1 MGDANTQRNERQ
13 IRSLVQRASNSRDCP
28 DQPSS
33 LKCCLCVAAFSK
45 QFPIA
50 RSRHVTRCAVT
61 NASTCTWRFAM
72 KSLQISL
79 FRALWFLCWHVTY
92 FLPIWT
98 STFTKSILCF
108 TKIYFFHETGSD
120 TEIRECNTGYACW
133 SDWSSWTECSKTCG
147 IGRRFR
153 WRTCNVTSLANCS
166 LNCAGDEEQS
176 ENCNT
181 GNCRKQ
187 IFVENV

>member
-1 MGDANTQRNERQ
+1 MHMTFCYEIFANQSVSCALISVLTCH
-13 IRSLVQRASNSRDCP
+13 L
-28 DQPSS
+28 
-33 LKCCLCVAAFSK
+33 FS
-45 QFPIA
+45 
-50 RSRHVTRCAVT
+50 
-61 NASTCTWRFAM
+61 
-72 KSLQISL
+72 
-79 FRALWFLCWHVTY
+79 
-92 FLPIWT
+92 IWT

-187 IFVENV
+187 IFVENVKVYYQHWKDLVW